1 MKLIRDLNKLNNE
14 SNDFRNWIYQLAEL
28 NEKYDKYLIDKRD
41 DWNKKLN
48 PLFQQVKSGP
58 TELIELQSL
67 CLSYRQM
74 LTDEIASFMGKLSKE
89 IINYKNAKADR
100 FMFYATGFGLK
111 TNLSEKSLLIDSELS
126 ELQRNKELFET
137 HLEFLKESRGVCDNV
152 NWAIKNRIE
161 LYKVT
166 ESL

>member
-1 MKLIRDLNKLNNE
+1 MKLIRDLDKLKND
-14 SNDFRNWIYQLAEL
+14 SNDYRNWIYQISEL
-28 NEKYDKYLIDKRD
+28 NTKYDKYLAEKREE
-41 DWNKKLN
+41 WNNKLKPMFVSIKQN
-48 PLFQQVKSGP
+48 PD
-58 TELIELQSL
+58 ELIELQAL

-74 LTDEIASFMGKLSKE
+74 ITDEVASFMNKLSKE

-111 TNLSEKSLLIDSELS
+111 TNLSEKSLLIDSELA

-137 HLEFLKESRGVCDNV
+137 HLEFLKESRSVCDNI

-166 ESL
+166 EV